1 MVIDKKQIFLTKFL
15 GEPLRIILVKKIE
28 NPTSPFWQEDFLRYW
43 PYMGMAASWVMWP
56 NFFLTIFFFRDV
68 GMLHMK
74 FGWNWLNGLGEYDL
88 LRYAKNLNIEIKG
101 IFACFEEI
109 PPFSQNWQ
117 DIID

>member
-1 MVIDKKQIFLTKFL
+1 
-15 GEPLRIILVKKIE
+15 
-28 NPTSPFWQEDFLRYW
+28 
-43 PYMGMAASWVMWP
+43 
-56 NFFLTIFFFRDV
+56 
-68 GMLHMK
+68 MLHMK

-88 LRYAKNLNIEIKG
+88 LRYTKNLNIEIKG